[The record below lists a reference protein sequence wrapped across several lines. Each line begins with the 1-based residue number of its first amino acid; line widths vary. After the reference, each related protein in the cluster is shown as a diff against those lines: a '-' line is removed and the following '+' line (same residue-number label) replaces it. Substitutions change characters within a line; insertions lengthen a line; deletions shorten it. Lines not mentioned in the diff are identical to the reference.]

1 MILVDYTQVAIAATF
16 AFQDD
21 MKKGRDTGKMQDII
35 RHVLL
40 NSLLSYKRQYTKT
53 YGQIVLAGEGETNW
67 RRDTFPHYKAN
78 RKKGRDESDTD
89 WASIFAIIGEIRE
102 ELREIF
108 PWKFVNHKR
117 AEGDDVIATLVHYL
131 QDNEIST
138 GGIFDEP
145 QEILLVS
152 SDSDFKQFHKFK
164 NFKQFNPIM
173 KKWVTKPEE
182 DFLIEKIIRG
192 DAGDGVPSVLCPDDF
207 FVNEDTG
214 RAPPVTKKVI
224 ERFKNG
230 LGLTEE
236 EKRRFERNRLMIDL
250 SLTPTDIRDEIV
262 ANYKTADATCD
273 LQKIMN
279 HLIQKRCRNLLNDV
293 QAFKTT

>member
-1 MILVDYTQVAIAATF
+1 MILVDNSSLKFSVVH
-16 AFQDD
+16 AFSSDFE
-21 MKKGRDTGKMQDII
+21 KGRDIDKMMDIS
-35 RHVLL
+35 RHVYISSILGIQR
-40 NSLLSYKRQYTKT
+40 KFKKEF
-53 YGQIVLAGEGETNW
+53 GQIVLCLDSSPYW
-67 RRDTFPHYKAN
+67 RTIVFPHYKAN
-78 RKKGRDESDTD
+78 RKKGREESKID
-89 WASIFAIIGEIRE
+89 WLAAFNIFK
-102 ELREIF
+102 ELEQELVDIF
-108 PWKFVNHKR
+108 PWKVVKANS
-117 AEGDDVIATLVHYL
+117 AEGDDVIAALVHYL
-131 QDNEIST
+131 QDNETTSS
-138 GGIFDEP
+138 GIFDEP
-145 QEILLVS
+145 QPSLIYAA
-152 SDSDFKQFHKFK
+152 DADFKQFHKFK

-173 KKWVTKPEE
+173 KKWVAKPEE

-230 LGLTEE
+230 LGLTDE

-279 HLIQKRCRNLLNDV
+279 HLIQKRCRNLLNDI
-293 QAFKTT
+293 QAFKT

>member
-1 MILVDYTQVAIAATF
+1 MILVDNSSLKFSVVH
-16 AFQDD
+16 AFSSDFE
-21 MKKGRDTGKMQDII
+21 KGRDIDKMMDIS
-35 RHVLL
+35 RHVYISSILGIQR
-40 NSLLSYKRQYTKT
+40 KFKKEF
-53 YGQIVLAGEGETNW
+53 GQIVLCLDSSPYWRTNV
-67 RRDTFPHYKAN
+67 FPHYKAN
-78 RKKGRDESDTD
+78 RKKGREESKID
-89 WASIFAIIGEIRE
+89 WKASFNIFK
-102 ELREIF
+102 ELEQELVDIF
-108 PWKFVNHKR
+108 PWKVVKANS
-117 AEGDDVIATLVHYL
+117 AEGDDVIAALVHYL
-131 QDNEIST
+131 QDNETTS

-145 QEILLVS
+145 QPSLIYAA
-152 SDSDFKQFHKFK
+152 DADFKQFHKFK

-173 KKWVTKPEE
+173 KKWVAKPEE
-182 DFLIEKIIRG
+182 DFLIDKIIRG

-279 HLIQKRCRNLLNDV
+279 HLIQKRCRNLLNDI
-293 QAFKTT
+293 QAFKT